1 MTTIRVID
9 FETTG
14 FDADDK
20 VIELGWCDY
29 EVETKKIGDPVSE
42 LFHVEAIPPESRSIH
57 HIGLADIPSSAQPF
71 DAFASVLMPAD
82 TMAITF
88 FAAHNS
94 AFECQFLGD
103 LEHRR
108 MICTYKAALRVW
120 PDAPSHSNGA
130 LRYWL
135 EDEGKISLD
144 SSKAYP
150 AHRAGPD
157 AYITAHLLKALFE
170 AGSTGRDMVT
180 WTNSPALLP
189 RCPIGTPWRGMKWA
203 EVDHGFLKW
212 MANKPDMEPD
222 HRWNAQREL
231 DRREAA

>member
-14 FDADDK
+14 FDADAK

-29 EVETKKIGDPVSE
+29 DVETKQIGDPVSD
-42 LFHVEAIPPESRSIH
+42 LFHVDVIPPESRAVH
-57 HIGLADIPSSAQPF
+57 HIGLADIPAAAQPF
-71 DAFASVLMPAD
+71 DPFACVLMPAD
-82 TMAITF
+82 AMAITF

-94 AFECQFLGD
+94 AFESQFLGD
-103 LEHRR
+103 IEHRR

-135 EDEGKISLD
+135 EDAGKISLD
-144 SSKAYP
+144 LAKAYP

-157 AYITAHLLKALFE
+157 AYITAHLLGALFE
-170 AGSTGRDMVT
+170 AGATGREMVA
-180 WTNSPALLP
+180 WTREPAVLP

-203 EVDHGFLKW
+203 EVDFGFLKW

-222 HRWNAQREL
+222 HKWNAQQEL
-231 DRREAA
+231 DRRESA

>member
-9 FETTG
+9 LETTG
-14 FDADDK
+14 TDASSK

-29 EVETKKIGDPVSE
+29 EVETRQIGDPVSK
-42 LFHVEAIPPESRSIH
+42 LFYVDSIPPESRAVH
-57 HIGLADIPSSAQPF
+57 HIGLSDIPETSQPF
-71 DAFASVLMPAD
+71 DSFADVFMPAD

-103 LEHRR
+103 MEHRR

-120 PDAPSHSNGA
+120 PDAPSHSNGV
-130 LRYWL
+130 LRYLL
-135 EDEGKISLD
+135 EDAGLISPD
-144 SSKAYP
+144 AVRAYP
-150 AHRAGPD
+150 THRAGPD
-157 AYITAHLLKALFE
+157 AYITAHLLRALFE
-170 AGSTGRDMVT
+170 AGATGKEMVA
-180 WTNSPALLP
+180 WTREPAVLP

-203 EVDHGFLKW
+203 DVDAGFLGW
-212 MANKPDMEPD
+212 MAGKEDIDPD

-231 DRREAA
+231 DRRGTS